1 MQTKLMNE
9 AQSTDRRTFLRQS
22 SAVAATAALVSSL
35 PFPHVARAVN
45 VRSDKLKLGLIGCG
59 GRGSGA
65 AQQALNADSNTE
77 LWAMGDVFAD
87 KLDLSEKSLAAQ
99 FKDKPDRVNVADDR
113 KFTGLDAF
121 QKVLAS
127 GVDVV
132 LLAAPGGF
140 RPLHLRAAVD
150 AGKHIFCEKPMGVD
164 PTGVRS
170 VRESVAIAKQKGLAL
185 RQGFAMRYD
194 LAYREAMKRIHDG
207 QIGEVLA
214 IYSTRMS
221 NRLSRF
227 NGERKP
233 GQTDLEWQLRNWHL
247 FLWLSGDWI
256 MEVSVHS
263 VDKILWAMKNVPPVK
278 CQASGARWQQT
289 TGNVW
294 DQFDVTYHWENG
306 VIAVLKTRYMDKC
319 YNEHDDVIIG
329 TKGRCLLRNYGAQ
342 ITGEK
347 PWKFSGPKL
356 AMHQVE
362 HDELFAEMRAG
373 KIPND
378 GDSMANST
386 LAGIMGR
393 MSAYTG
399 KEVTWEMALNSK
411 LDTMPK
417 NLSWDMKLDVPPFS
431 EPGKTALI

>member
-1 MQTKLMNE
+1 M
-9 AQSTDRRTFLRQS
+9 F
-22 SAVAATAALVSSL
+22 V
-35 PFPHVARAVN
+35 
-45 VRSDKLKLGLIGCG
+45 
-59 GRGSGA
+59 
-65 AQQALNADSNTE
+65 
-77 LWAMGDVFAD
+77 
-87 KLDLSEKSLAAQ
+87 
-99 FKDKPDRVNVADDR
+99 
-113 KFTGLDAF
+113 
-121 QKVLAS
+121 
-127 GVDVV
+127 
-132 LLAAPGGF
+132 
-140 RPLHLRAAVD
+140 
-150 AGKHIFCEKPMGVD
+150 EKPTGVD
-164 PTGVRS
+164 PTGVRT
-170 VRESVAIAKQKGLAL
+170 VREAAEIAKRKGLAV

-194 LAYREAMKRIHDG
+194 LAYREAMKRVHDG
-207 QIGEVLA
+207 QIGDVVA

-227 NGERKP
+227 DGSRKP
-233 GQTDLEWQLRNWHL
+233 EWGDLEWQLRNWHL

-278 CQASGARWQQT
+278 CHASGARWQQT

-329 TKGRCLLRNYGAQ
+329 TKGRCLLRNYSAQ
-342 ITGEK
+342 ITGAN
-347 PWKFSGPKL
+347 PWKFSGPKI

-362 HDELFAEMRAG
+362 HDELFADLRAG

-378 GDSMANST
+378 GESMANST

-417 NLSWDMKLDVPPFS
+417 NLAWDMKLDVPPPA
-431 EPGKTALI
+431 EPGKTPFA

>member
-1 MQTKLMNE
+1 MNE
-9 AQSTDRRTFLRQS
+9 TSSTDRRTFLRQTS
-22 SAVAATAALVSSL
+22 TVAATAALASSL
-35 PFPHVARAVN
+35 PFPHVASAAN
-45 VRSDKLKLGLIGCG
+45 LKSDKLKLGLIGSG
-59 GRGSGA
+59 ARGSGA
-65 AQQALNADSNTE
+65 AQQALNADSNSE

-87 KLDLSEKSLAAQ
+87 KLDLSAKSLTTQ

-113 KFTGLDAF
+113 KFTGLDAY
-121 QKVLAS
+121 QKVIAS

-140 RPLHLRAAVD
+140 RPPHLRAAVD
-150 AGKHIFCEKPMGVD
+150 AGKHIFCEKPMGID

-170 VRESVAIAKQKGLAL
+170 VRESVAIARRKGLAI

-194 LAYREAMKRIHDG
+194 PAYREAMKRIHDG
-207 QIGEVLA
+207 QIGEVVA

-227 NGERKP
+227 SGERKP

-263 VDKILWAMKNVPPVK
+263 VDKILWAMKDVPPVK
-278 CQASGARWQQT
+278 CHASGARWQQT

-306 VIAVLKTRYMDKC
+306 VTAVLKTRYMDKC
-319 YNEHDDVIIG
+319 HNEHKDIFVG
-329 TKGRCLLRNYGAQ
+329 TKGRCEFDNYKAQ

-347 PWKFSGPKL
+347 PWRYSGPKL

-362 HDELFAEMRAG
+362 HDELFAELRAG

-378 GDSMANST
+378 GDAMAQST

-399 KEVTWEMALNSK
+399 KEVTWEAALNSK

-417 NLSWDMKLDVPPFS
+417 NLAWDMKLDVPPPS
-431 EPGKTALI
+431 EPGKTPLV